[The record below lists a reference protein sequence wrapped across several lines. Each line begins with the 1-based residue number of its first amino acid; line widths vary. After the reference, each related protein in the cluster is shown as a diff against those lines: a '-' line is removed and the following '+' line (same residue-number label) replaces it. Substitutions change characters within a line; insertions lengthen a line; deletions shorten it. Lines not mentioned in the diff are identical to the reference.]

1 MSNEPSVACLSED
14 SEPFTETLQTS
25 LYPVLFQT
33 KENSRK
39 IFKTP
44 VVGLDV
50 GYFIVPQIL
59 VGAKRKQASGCI
71 SHDTL

>member
-1 MSNEPSVACLSED
+1 MSHLWHAFLRTQSHSQRHYRPHCTLSCSKPRKILE
-14 SEPFTETLQTS
+14 
-25 LYPVLFQT
+25 
-33 KENSRK
+33 K